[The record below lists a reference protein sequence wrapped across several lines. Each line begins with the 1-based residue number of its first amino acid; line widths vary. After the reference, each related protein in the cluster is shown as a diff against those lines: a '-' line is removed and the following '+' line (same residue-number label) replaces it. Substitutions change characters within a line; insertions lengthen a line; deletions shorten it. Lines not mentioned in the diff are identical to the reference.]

1 MSRFRANFFHGVTAK
16 HDPRFKNKIHHEK
29 LDFPANVT
37 ASLEMSG
44 INIFSFEQWVKAE
57 VEKYTKDDLVPG
69 MVQGFLEGKVVKSQ
83 ELGKMLQ
90 PFLNDHTTDFVSR
103 LWDLLVD
110 AKDNGTGI
118 PSLFIEQSRKE
129 LEEREKQFNAIRE
142 KAQQMSASSESSD
155 YDSDSVS
162 IPNVQKSNEID
173 ETNDD
178 IQSQKIPVYSNNNDN
193 DNNNE
198 IQTNEMVNKNAQS
211 GDSDDAESSSKSS
224 YSGSDS
230 ESSSSRSSYSSSSD
244 SYDHKRR
251 RHSRNRH
258 HKHHRRRPHHHHR
271 RRHHKYRRHH

>member
-103 LWDLLVD
+103 LWDLLID

-193 DNNNE
+193 I

-211 GDSDDAESSSKSS
+211 GDSDHAESSSKSS

-251 RHSRNRH
+251 KHSRNRH